1 MHQTMNIKHLLS
13 IGLLTTLVG
22 CSSGEQ
28 KMASEEATSDT
39 ISVLSSPAATNNPQ
53 DSTHQFIRTAD
64 LKFKVRDVRKATTY
78 VEDITAKYKGFVTYT
93 NLTSHVDYKNEV
105 TVSADSTLETTHY
118 TVENELTLR
127 VPNMTLDSTLREI
140 SSLVQHLDYR
150 IIKADEVGLARL
162 GNTLAQKRLK
172 KHEERLT
179 KAIDQKAKKLTESTN
194 AEDHLLA
201 KQEWQD
207 QAQINNLQ
215 LLDQINFSTV
225 KIQMYQRQIIVRELI
240 ENDRNIEEYQPNFF
254 AKVRESVKDG
264 WYILEELLLFFTELW
279 GIIILIIAGFFAY
292 RKYAPRFQ
300 SKA

>member
-1 MHQTMNIKHLLS
+1 MNIKHLLS
-13 IGLLTTLVG
+13 IGLLTTLLG
-22 CSSGEQ
+22 CSSGEH
-28 KMASEEATSDT
+28 KMESQEAMTDST
-39 ISVLSSPAATNNPQ
+39 SVLSSSAAMNNPQ

-64 LKFKVRDVRKATTY
+64 LKFKVQDVRKATTY

-118 TVENELTLR
+118 TVENDLTLR
-127 VPNMTLDSTLREI
+127 VPNTALDSTLREI
-140 SSLVQHLDYR
+140 ASLVQYLDYR
-150 IIKADEVGLARL
+150 IIKTDEVGLAQL

-179 KAIDQKAKKLTESTN
+179 QAIDRKGKKLMESTN
-194 AEDHLLA
+194 AEENLLA
-201 KQEWQD
+201 KQAWQD

-225 KIQMYQRQIIVRELI
+225 KIQMYQRKIISRELI
-240 ENDRNIEEYQPNFF
+240 ESNPNMEEYQPSFF
-254 AKVRESVKDG
+254 AKLRESAREG
-264 WYILEELLLFFTELW
+264 WYILEALLLFFTKLW
-279 GIIILIIAGFFAY
+279 GLILLIVAGLFAY
-292 RKYAPRFQ
+292 RKYAPRIQ